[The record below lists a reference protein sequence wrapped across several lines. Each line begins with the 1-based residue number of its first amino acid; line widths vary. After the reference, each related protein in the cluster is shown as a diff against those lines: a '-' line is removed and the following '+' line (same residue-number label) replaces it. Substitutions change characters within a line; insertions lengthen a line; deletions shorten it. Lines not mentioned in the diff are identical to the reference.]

1 MTIKLKHECGIFGI
15 YRGSQSFHLGE
26 ALFLGTFSLQHRG
39 QEAAGFAIFDGKSL
53 ATYKDLGLVEH
64 VFTQGEI
71 FKHDGVVGISHVR
84 YSTRGRKGNRE
95 SAQPFVFYRDSVP
108 IGLVHNGN
116 LTNHRHLRRYL
127 QEQGVTFVSD
137 SDSEALLHLYLR
149 GGNSI
154 EERIQKVYHL
164 ARGAYSVLILDGE
177 TLIAFR
183 DPWGFRP
190 LVMGQR
196 EDTVV
201 FASETSAFDLI
212 KAEVIGEIQ
221 PGEAVIVN
229 PLGIRRF
236 QVVPPAEPLY
246 RCVFELIY
254 FSRPDS
260 LTFSEHVYAFR
271 KETGRILAQKE
282 TEEIDVVVPVP
293 DSGFPAGM
301 GYAEALG
308 VPLELG
314 LIRSHY
320 LGRSFIEP
328 KQSSRKWA
336 VKLKLLPQ
344 REVLD
349 GKRVALIDD
358 SIVRGTTSREIVKR
372 VRQAGAKEVHVRIAS
387 PPLVA
392 PCFFGIDIP
401 TKEEL
406 IASSRTIPEIA
417 EFLNADSLVYLT
429 VEELLRAARTDGGFC
444 TSCFTGQYP
453 KEAMAYAEE
462 VHRGAGLGER
472 E

>member
-15 YRGSQSFHLGE
+15 YRGTQSFHLGE

-39 QEAAGFAIFDGKSL
+39 QEAAGFAIYDGESL
-53 ATYKDLGLVEH
+53 VTYKDLGLVEQ
-64 VFTQGEI
+64 VFTAGEI
-71 FKHDGVVGISHVR
+71 FQHTGLVGISHVR

-127 QEQGVTFVSD
+127 QAQGVTFVSD
-137 SDSEALLHLYLR
+137 SDSEALLHLYIR
-149 GGNSI
+149 GGKTI
-154 EERIQKVYHL
+154 EDRIRHVFEQ
-164 ARGAYSVLILDGE
+164 ARGAYSVLILDGDN
-177 TLIAFR
+177 LVAFR

-196 EDTVV
+196 NDTVI

-212 KAEVIGEIQ
+212 KARVIGEVL

-229 PLGIRRF
+229 AIGARRF
-236 QVVPPAEPLY
+236 QVAPPATPLY
-246 RCVFELIY
+246 RCIFELIY

-271 KETGRILAQKE
+271 KATGRILAQKE
-282 TEEIDVVVPVP
+282 TQDIDVVVPVP

-308 VPLELG
+308 APLELG

-344 REVLD
+344 REVLE

-358 SIVRGTTSREIVKR
+358 SIVRGTTSREIVNR

-401 TKEEL
+401 TREEL
-406 IASSRTIPEIA
+406 IASTRSIPEIA
-417 EFLNADSLVYLT
+417 EFIGADSLVYLT
-429 VEELLRAARTDGGFC
+429 VEELLQAAHTEGGFC
-444 TSCFTGQYP
+444 TSCFTGHYP
-453 KEAMAYAEE
+453 KEAMAYEE
-462 VHRGAGLGER
+462 VHRRAGLGER